1 MEASIK
7 VAPQMPDNFKEFT
20 GHVEPLDENCS
31 AQLQFVHPLKQSE
44 QNHDKHRQNLHLQML
59 RNREGLAAP
68 LKLTMELKSVS
79 RTGHLPFLP
88 STNVARDVLTG
99 RDELVDFTDIFN
111 VEEYSE
117 FLRQPHAVMEKTL
130 GIL

>member
-1 MEASIK
+1 METSVK
-7 VAPQMPDNFKEFT
+7 VTPQMPSSFKEFA
-20 GHVEPLDENCS
+20 GHVEPRDENCA
-31 AQLQFVHPLKQSE
+31 AQLRFGHPLKQSE
-44 QNHDKHRQNLHLQML
+44 LNYDQHRQNLNLQML

-79 RTGHLPFLP
+79 KVGHLPFLP

-99 RDELVDFTDIFN
+99 RDELIDYTDIFN
-111 VEEYSE
+111 LAENSE
-117 FLRQPHAVMEKTL
+117 IMAQPHAVMEKNL